1 MNAAADH
8 AMTAAEMA
16 AGGAAGHSAQPA
28 FLSLALGIGLVLLAA
43 ALVLTVLRLIKGP
56 TVCDRA
62 VAVDLLTLVVLGITA
77 ILMIHTDKP
86 LWMSL
91 LTVMALVSFLGTVA
105 FAYYVGQKGVKA

>member
-1 MNAAADH
+1 MNAAADIAQQTSGH
-8 AMTAAEMA
+8 A
-16 AGGAAGHSAQPA
+16 AQPA
-28 FLSLALGIGLVLLAA
+28 FLSLALGVGLVLLAA

-77 ILMIHTDKP
+77 VLMIHTDKP

-105 FAYYVGQKGVKA
+105 FAYYVGQKGAKP